1 MSPKTGD
8 AGQPRGTL
16 AAHQQQPQIDPN
28 PSSLAETSGR
38 SSPFRYLSPSFV
50 MLSVFFGAPTLGFA
64 PAMPM
69 AQSATRSRMAD
80 SKMLYGE
87 PRPVQIIPSVL
98 PADWANSMLLAL

>member
-1 MSPKTGD
+1 MQVTQWS
-8 AGQPRGTL
+8 PRGTL
-16 AAHQQQPQIDPN
+16 FLPAAQPQIQPV
-28 PSSLAETSGR
+28 LAETGR
-38 SSPFRYLSPSFV
+38 SSPFDTSPSFV